1 MDATPTGNRTVQ
13 KPDFASQGELL
24 TITAAL
30 LYSARFL
37 LDGPP
42 AREALD
48 HFCSDLTPR
57 VPNIVLAWTWFGDAD
72 TDVIRPQVAAGA
84 ARDYALGLE
93 IRRSMLT
100 MAGPAFRAL
109 RGEHVPPFTVNPSS
123 PFSPW
128 RDAARD
134 HGIHS
139 VMALPLE
146 SSVDAQRGIL
156 VLYARV
162 EAYFERVGVEAFRSM
177 AGLFGAVLS
186 RSARIEAL
194 QRAAT
199 RDRLTGLL
207 NRNAEG
213 LLAERLRRASA
224 DSPPSAVLAC
234 DIDRFKSVNDT
245 WGHDAGDAVIAAFA
259 RLLAGRVRSTDLA
272 LRWGGEEFV
281 VGLPGA
287 SRELA
292 LGVAEEIR
300 GRLAQEEVDIG
311 GGRTLRVTCSIGVA
325 SIGEGEGVA
334 EALKRADEALYEA
347 KRGGRDRVA
356 AAG

>member
-1 MDATPTGNRTVQ
+1 MP
-13 KPDFASQGELL
+13 KPDFASREELL

-48 HFCSDLTPR
+48 HFCSDLTQR

-72 TDVIRPQVAAGA
+72 TDMIRPQVAAGA
-84 ARDYALGLE
+84 ASAYAASLE
-93 IRRSMLT
+93 IKRSMLT
-100 MAGPAFRAL
+100 LAGPAFRAL
-109 RGEHVPPFTVNPSS
+109 RGEHVPPFTVNPNS

-128 RDAARD
+128 RDAARE
-134 HGIHS
+134 HGIRS

-162 EAYFERVGVEAFRSM
+162 EEYFERVGVEAFRSM

-186 RSARIEAL
+186 RSARPEAL

-199 RDRLTGLL
+199 RDKLTGLL

-213 LLAERLRRASA
+213 LLEERLRRSSA
-224 DSPPSAVLAC
+224 ESPPSAVLVC

-259 RLLAGRVRSTDLA
+259 RLLSGRVRSTDLA

-287 SRELA
+287 SREVA
-292 LGVAEEIR
+292 LGVAEEVR
-300 GRLAQEEVDIG
+300 ARLAQEEIAIG
-311 GGRTLRVTCSIGVA
+311 DGRTLRVTCSVGLA
-325 SIGEGEGVA
+325 ALHAGEGLA
-334 EALKRADEALYEA
+334 DAIRRADEALYEA
-347 KRGGRDRVA
+347 KRTGRDRVV